1 MGKKMSEPR
10 SRNGQRTYACHEES
24 GYTLLEMLVVI
35 AILGMIVAFAT
46 PQVLGYLERSKTK
59 AAQIQISS
67 IAAALDLYRLD
78 IGAYPSGELG
88 LTALLTRPKDVLS
101 WHGPYLT
108 RSDGVLDPWGR
119 PYLYTPPSPDHTFLI
134 ESLGADGKR
143 GGADDD
149 ADVTNR
155 H

>member
-1 MGKKMSEPR
+1 MSEGKR
-10 SRNGQRTYACHEES
+10 QQAWKSSRCKFEG

-59 AAQIQISS
+59 AAQIQITS

-78 IGAYPSGELG
+78 AGSYPNEEQG
-88 LTALLTRPKDVLS
+88 LTALLARPKDAKN

-108 RSDGVLDPWGR
+108 RDDGIIDPWGK
-119 PYLYTPPSPDHTFLI
+119 PYLYRPPTPDKMFVI
-134 ESLGADGKR
+134 ETLGADGKR
-143 GGADDD
+143 GGEDENE
-149 ADVTNR
+149 DVSSK

>member
-1 MGKKMSEPR
+1 MSPFLDKKALPR
-10 SRNGQRTYACHEES
+10 AARNSES

-35 AILGMIVAFAT
+35 GILGMIVAFAT

-67 IAAALDLYRLD
+67 IAAALDLFRLD
-78 IGAYPSGELG
+78 VGTYPNVEQG
-88 LTALLTRPKDVLS
+88 LPALLTHPKDLTN

-108 RSDGVLDPWGR
+108 RNDGIIDPWGR
-119 PYLYTPPSPDHTFLI
+119 PYRYAPPSPEQTFLV
-134 ESLGADGKR
+134 ESLGADGR
-143 GGADDD
+143 PGGVDDD